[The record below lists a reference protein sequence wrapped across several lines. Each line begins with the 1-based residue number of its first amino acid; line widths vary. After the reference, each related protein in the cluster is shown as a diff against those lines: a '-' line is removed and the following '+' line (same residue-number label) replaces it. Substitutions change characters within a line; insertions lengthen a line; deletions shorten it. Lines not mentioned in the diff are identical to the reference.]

1 MAIDNFIPEVWAD
14 RLKVHLDKSLVYGM
28 IVNRDYQSELISY
41 GDTVNINQV
50 ENLTIGDYTKN
61 GAISAPETLVGNQT
75 QLVIDT
81 AKYFNFEIDDID
93 QAQTKPKVMDAAMQR
108 AAYGLGDEKDQY
120 IAALYTGVAAANIVG
135 LGNDTTPVVPVATDI
150 YNYFTQ
156 AGMLLTEANV
166 PTVGRWAVIP
176 AWMYKML
183 QDSGEFTADTSM
195 GDGVKVNGMIGRV
208 AGFDVLVSNNV
219 PNTTGTKYKIMFGTK
234 EAISFADQINSVE
247 AYSPEA
253 SFSDAAKGL
262 DVYGG
267 VLVHDNGIAVMTA
280 NKA

>member
-1 MAIDNFIPEVWAD
+1 MAIENFIPEVWAD

-28 IVNRDYQSELISY
+28 IVNRDYQSELLSY

-50 ENLTIGDYTKN
+50 GDITIGDYTKN

-75 QLVIDT
+75 VLTIDQ
-81 AKYFNFEIDDID
+81 APYFNFEIDDID

-108 AAYGLGDEKDQY
+108 AAYGLGDAKDQF
-120 IAALYTGVAAANIVG
+120 IAGLYTGVAAANIVG

-166 PTVGRWAVIP
+166 PTIGRWAVVP
-176 AWMYKML
+176 AWMEKMIL
-183 QDSGEFTADTSM
+183 DSGEFTADTAM
-195 GDGVKVNGMIGRV
+195 GDDVKVNGRV
-208 AGFDVLVSNNV
+208 GKIAGFTLYVSNNV
-219 PNTTGTKYKIMFGTK
+219 PNATGTKYKIIFGTQ

-247 AYSPEA
+247 AYRPEG
-253 SFSDAAKGL
+253 SFSDALKGL

-267 VLVHDNGIAVMTA
+267 KLVHSTGIAVMTA